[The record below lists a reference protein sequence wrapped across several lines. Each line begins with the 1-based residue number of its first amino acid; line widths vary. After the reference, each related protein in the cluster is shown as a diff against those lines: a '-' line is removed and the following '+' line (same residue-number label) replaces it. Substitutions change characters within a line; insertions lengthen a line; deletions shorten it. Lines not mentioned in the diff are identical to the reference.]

1 MRYFLLLFLALTVYF
16 LPSSSA
22 FAATEPGCTPQ
33 SGSYFCS
40 DREAAYN
47 QAMSVPVS
55 TCGFVASMCLYL
67 VAPNHNLIPQPDTY
81 KGRYVPKWLVDFG
94 RDGQLPRLATTDIY
108 YLSECP
114 APLVWNDET
123 HKCEG
128 DKDCSLEPDLPKG
141 GFITGD
147 DLSVCSG
154 GCKFSGASSFCLA
167 VGIDNVKNWYCDSW
181 KSTGEKCAAGSSDT
195 PPSPNDSD
203 GDGSSDGNDS
213 SPNNPG
219 SGNPNQPQDG
229 GGKGNGN
236 GSGEGSGN
244 GNTSGGGGSCSS
256 PPASTG
262 DAILAQI
269 AYQTWAT
276 RCAIEGAKDGN
287 GNLKT
292 SNGSASG
299 GGEGEGEGT
308 NFGSSAPPAD
318 EPFDASEHQRFGIGL
333 NSSMLDSEAIFGAG
347 NCPVFTITIY
357 QSTFSTSELPAWC
370 DLLRVMRALVLLFGA
385 FTALRILMGNNS

>member
-1 MRYFLLLFLALTVYF
+1 MRLFLSLVFMSLFFFASLVQAREGGTIPCTDRDTTTCTSLDEALAVAKANATKAAVNYGNTDAGGYSAWVARYASHDHANPGTSGEFLSVVY
-16 LPSSSA
+16 
-22 FAATEPGCTPQ
+22 E
-33 SGSYFCS
+33 
-40 DREAAYN
+40 D
-47 QAMSVPVS
+47 
-55 TCGFVASMCLYL
+55 
-67 VAPNHNLIPQPDTY
+67 VAPNGY
-81 KGRYVPKWLVDFG
+81 VGFGGREFFYWKP
-94 RDGQLPRLATTDIY
+94 
-108 YLSECP
+108 
-114 APLVWNDET
+114 
-123 HKCEG
+123 
-128 DKDCSLEPDLPKG
+128 KDCSNKPDLGQSVYSGANADFQICLDGCRYDG
-141 GFITGD
+141 GFCVQTSLDGGFTTACT
-147 DLSVCSG
+147 SWHSSGQTCS
-154 GCKFSGASSFCLA
+154 FAPP
-167 VGIDNVKNWYCDSW
+167 
-181 KSTGEKCAAGSSDT
+181 TT
-195 PPSPNDSD
+195 PPPDSD